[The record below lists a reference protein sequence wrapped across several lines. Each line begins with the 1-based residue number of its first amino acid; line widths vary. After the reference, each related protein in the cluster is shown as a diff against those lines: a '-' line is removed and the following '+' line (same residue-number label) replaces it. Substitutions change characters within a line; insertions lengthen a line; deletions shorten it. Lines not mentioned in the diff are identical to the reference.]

1 MDSRSV
7 IKCLK
12 KRMIAKRWVLQKM
25 LEKSFRKLLKKR
37 FKNPI
42 ALIIALKFMI

>member
-1 MDSRSV
+1 MGASKDARKIV
-7 IKCLK
+7 
-12 KRMIAKRWVLQKM
+12 Q
-25 LEKSFRKLLKKR
+25 KLLKKR